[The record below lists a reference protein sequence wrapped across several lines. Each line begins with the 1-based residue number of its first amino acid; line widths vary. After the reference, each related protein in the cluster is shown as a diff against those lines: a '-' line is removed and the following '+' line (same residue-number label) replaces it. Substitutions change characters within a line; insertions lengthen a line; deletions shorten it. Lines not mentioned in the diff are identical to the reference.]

1 MNTKKTKKKKI
12 YLLENKL
19 MNAPNKTVSQ
29 VLKIDKQEQ

>member
-12 YLLENKL
+12 YLLENTL
-19 MNAPNKTVSQ
+19 MNAANKTVSQ

>member
-19 MNAPNKTVSQ
+19 MNAANKQSA
-29 VLKIDKQEQ
+29 KS